1 MSLFAI
7 VKARPVILNLLSM
20 VICLYR
26 KNVCEFAAWNLTVD
40 NKKKFFFTNYFFVVW
55 DYLENRQFQGVD
67 KWGKLEIVNPKR
79 DNLMPVLWSMLSVL
93 LCMFTGINCLM
104 LFFKKLH
111 FENAPKPIFYN
122 YMLYKFKHDKELQ
135 VNSQQYYFVL
145 YCVF

>member
-1 MSLFAI
+1 M
-7 VKARPVILNLLSM
+7 LNLIKVNHIKSFVHGHLPVSRKCLW
-20 VICLYR
+20 ICCMKL
-26 KNVCEFAAWNLTVD
+26 NCWQL
-40 NKKKFFFTNYFFVVW
+40 KKFFLHKLFFFVVW

-79 DNLMPVLWSMLSVL
+79 DNLMPLQWSMLSVL